1 MVGVRPTGCQQCSW
15 HDRGDFVMAMAR
27 GKKKKKKGGRR
38 G

>member
-1 MVGVRPTGCQQCSW
+1 MAKR
-15 HDRGDFVMAMAR
+15 RGGSMGKGKSFTKTV